1 MSFWLNC
8 RVLAPSLPLLLP
20 HKGPFGQQSSLF
32 WDEISVLG
40 GSRDG
45 HDAMTAGGQAGGG
58 QDLGVPWGPLLA
70 AGPRGALSVWVLGWG
85 SHRPRVQLLAPRP
98 RYGSNTPR
106 AGTALGTSSLVPPCV
121 WTTAQ
126 VPDTA
131 IASSVPTR
139 PCKPVPETSPS
150 PPSRR
155 HSRGCH
161 FSWQVWHPH
170 SPSSPVGHRGTD
182 GGCLARRVTGLPLF
196 FCSSHRLLSNNKITV
211 LENGSFFGLRA
222 LEKL

>member
-8 RVLAPSLPLLLP
+8 RVLVPSLPLLLP
-20 HKGPFGQQSSLF
+20 HKGSFGQQSSLF

-45 HDAMTAGGQAGGG
+45 HDAMTTGGQAGGG
-58 QDLGVPWGPLLA
+58 QDLGVPWGLLLA
-70 AGPRGALSVWVLGWG
+70 AGPRGAFLVWVLGWG
-85 SHRPRVQLLAPRP
+85 SHLPHVQLLAPRP
-98 RYGSNTPR
+98 RYRSDTPR

-121 WTTAQ
+121 WTTAR

-131 IASSVPTR
+131 VASYVPTR

-161 FSWQVWHPH
+161 FSWQVWP
-170 SPSSPVGHRGTD
+170 SPLALQPRGSPGHGRGLPGRLSNGASPV
-182 GGCLARRVTGLPLF
+182 LLLF
-196 FCSSHRLLSNNKITV
+196 PQAA
-211 LENGSFFGLRA
+211 E
-222 LEKL
+222 